1 MAGRRRTRK
10 AGEGMAPLFDVDAFA
25 RTDDATAPQR
35 PAEKRVAV
43 APEPVDYWV
52 RGIFRHG
59 DGRQT
64 HTVRAVGMSA
74 RLDADVARFV
84 RYLTD
89 DGFQFAEGRGYLTEL
104 LGVGADDGEH
114 IAFSAGTA
122 DAERVSDARQTE
134 PLPAPRGPAHGVRQ
148 R

>member
-1 MAGRRRTRK
+1 MA
-10 AGEGMAPLFDVDAFA
+10 ALFDVDAFA
-25 RTDDATAPQR
+25 RPDDTAPQ
-35 PAEKRVAV
+35 PAPAQPVAIV
-43 APEPVDYWV
+43 PKPVDYWV

-59 DGRQT
+59 DGQQV
-64 HTVRAVGMSA
+64 HTVRAVGMST

-104 LGVGADDGEH
+104 LGVGADDGKH

-122 DAERVSDARQTE
+122 DAEQVADARQTE
-134 PLPAPRGPAHGVRQ
+134 PLPGPRGPARGVR
-148 R
+148 RR

>member
-1 MAGRRRTRK
+1 MAGRRRNHK

-35 PAEKRVAV
+35 AAEKRVAV
-43 APEPVDYWV
+43 APKPVDYWV

-122 DAERVSDARQTE
+122 DAERLSAARQTE
-134 PLPAPRGPAHGVRQ
+134 PLPGPRGPARGVQ
-148 R
+148 RR